1 MNIKKTGTS
10 LAIVFSMLAF
20 NAAAQAD
27 CTEEIA
33 HIKQA
38 ADNLRC
44 TLAQSKEFGAPS
56 SPDFELGER
65 GLWDYAP
72 IWQKAAGK
80 GKKKQDAQTDG
91 CETHQRIAKK
101 LYEERDFSDPDSRP
115 RPNGKNGKETT
126 NTATGAAQALEY
138 GKFQAALDSLTAIE
152 LAVDASVVNPDPK
165 WGTVVDVSNNNFEGD
180 AKYWAAKV
188 KAFAT
193 DMKTRIDP
201 ELGCY

>member
-27 CTEEIA
+27 CTEEID
-33 HIKQA
+33 HITQA

-44 TLAQSKEFGAPS
+44 TLDQSKDFGDAA
-56 SPDFELGER
+56 
-65 GLWDYAP
+65 GLWDHAP

-80 GKKKQDAQTDG
+80 GKNKQDAVTDG
-91 CETHQRIAKK
+91 CETHQSIAKK
-101 LYEERDFSDPDSRP
+101 LYEKRDGSPPP
-115 RPNGKNGKETT
+115 RNKKGT
-126 NTATGAAQALEY
+126 NDATGAAQALKY
-138 GKFQAALDSLTAIE
+138 GKFQAAIDSLTAIE
-152 LAVDASVVNPDPK
+152 LAVDASVVNPAPD
-165 WGTVVDVSNNNFEGD
+165 WGTVVDVSNNNCEGD
-180 AKYWAAKV
+180 AEYWAAKV

>member
-27 CTEEIA
+27 CTEEIRS
-33 HIKQA
+33 IKEA

-44 TLAQSKEFGAPS
+44 TLDQSEDFGDAA
-56 SPDFELGER
+56 GQ
-65 GLWDYAP
+65 WDWEP

-101 LYEERDFSDPDSRP
+101 LYEKRIDDGSPPP
-115 RPNGKNGKETT
+115 RNKKGT
-126 NTATGAAQALEY
+126 NDATGAAQALEY
-138 GKFQAALDSLTAIE
+138 GKFQAAIDSLTAIE
-152 LAVDASVVNPDPK
+152 LAVDASVVNPDF
-165 WGTVVDVSNNNFEGD
+165 GILVDEWNNNVDGD
-180 AKYWAAKV
+180 AEYWAARV

>member
-44 TLAQSKEFGAPS
+44 TTKRSPEFGDA
-56 SPDFELGER
+56 D
-65 GLWDYAP
+65 GLWAHAP

-80 GKKKQDAQTDG
+80 GKKKPDAQTDG
-91 CETHQRIAKK
+91 CETHQRIAQK
-101 LYEERDFSDPDSRP
+101 LFEEREFSDDKRP
-115 RPNGKNGKETT
+115 PRNKN
-126 NTATGAAQALEY
+126 NTATGAAQALTF
-138 GKFQAALDSLTAIE
+138 GKFQAAIDSLTAIE
-152 LAVDASVVNPDPK
+152 LAVDESVVNPDF
-165 WGTVVDVSNNNFEGD
+165 GILVDPWNDEVHVGNAD
-180 AKYWAAKV
+180 YWAARV
-188 KAFAT
+188 RNFAT
-193 DMKTRIDP
+193 DMKLSIFDP
-201 ELGCY
+201 DTGTGCSVTTP

>member
-1 MNIKKTGTS
+1 MTIKKTGTS

-27 CTEEIA
+27 CTEEID
-33 HIKQA
+33 HITQA

-44 TLAQSKEFGAPS
+44 EADG
-56 SPDFELGER
+56 
-65 GLWDYAP
+65 GLWAVKP

-80 GKKKQDAQTDG
+80 GRKKQDAVGDG
-91 CETHQRIAKK
+91 CEVHQSIARK
-101 LYEERDFSDPDSRP
+101 LYEVRDFSDPDSRP
-115 RPNGKNGKETT
+115 RPNKKGT
-126 NTATGAAQALEY
+126 NLASGAAQSLEY
-138 GKFQAALDSLTAIE
+138 GKFQAAIDSLTAIE
-152 LAVDASVVNPDPK
+152 LAVDASVVNPDF
-165 WGTVVDVSNNNFEGD
+165 GILVDEWNNNVDGD
-180 AKYWAAKV
+180 AEYWAARV

>member
-44 TLAQSKEFGAPS
+44 TIDQSEDFGDAA
-56 SPDFELGER
+56 
-65 GLWDYAP
+65 GLWDWEP

-80 GKKKQDAQTDG
+80 GRKKQDAVGDG
-91 CETHQRIAKK
+91 CEVHQSIARK
-101 LYEERDFSDPDSRP
+101 LYEVRDFSDPDSRP
-115 RPNGKNGKETT
+115 RPNKKGT
-126 NTATGAAQALEY
+126 NLASGAAQSLEY
-138 GKFQAALDSLTAIE
+138 GKFQAAIDSLTAIE

-165 WGTVVDVSNNNFEGD
+165 WGTVVDVSNDNFEGD

-201 ELGCY
+201 VSGCQ